1 MPCNSF
7 GDDIT
12 SRTIY
17 VERDNPRD
25 VKRIQELNEQV
36 SLLEAGLCAI
46 INELEK
52 REIAESVISDANKNG
67 MINIMEF
74 WKRHSESDEVRLLA
88 ELNKFS
94 EHEKEVLKQ
103 LLKKTQTN
111 R

>member
-1 MPCNSF
+1 
-7 GDDIT
+7 
-12 SRTIY
+12 
-17 VERDNPRD
+17 
-25 VKRIQELNEQV
+25 
-36 SLLEAGLCAI
+36 
-46 INELEK
+46 
-52 REIAESVISDANKNG
+52 
-67 MINIMEF
+67 MEF